1 MLALSRQALNGQAN
15 SLAFTR
21 FFAQK
26 TEKQKM
32 LDGELYEASDPEL
45 VKERKR
51 VRALIDIY
59 NKTTSTDVEQ
69 RKELLNQIF
78 QKETD
83 AFIEPPFHVD
93 YGSNIHIGKHV
104 EMNYNV
110 TILDVSHVYIGD
122 NCLFAPNVGIYSAT
136 HPVDPS
142 LRIQK
147 KENAKP
153 IRIGNNV
160 WLGGGVTVCPGVT
173 IGDNSVIG
181 AGSVVAKDIPPNCVA
196 VGNPAHVVKRFD
208 PPQ

>member
-1 MLALSRQALNGQAN
+1 MLALSRQVLNGQAN

-78 QKETD
+78 QKETWEK
-83 AFIEPPFHVD
+83 A
-93 YGSNIHIGKHV
+93 S
-104 EMNYNV
+104 
-110 TILDVSHVYIGD
+110 
-122 NCLFAPNVGIYSAT
+122 
-136 HPVDPS
+136 
-142 LRIQK
+142 
-147 KENAKP
+147 
-153 IRIGNNV
+153 
-160 WLGGGVTVCPGVT
+160 
-173 IGDNSVIG
+173 
-181 AGSVVAKDIPPNCVA
+181 
-196 VGNPAHVVKRFD
+196 
-208 PPQ
+208 